1 MNPDP
6 NSIPLW
12 SQPTE
17 AGLISSVLNGGTTAL
32 DAAMELVHDDWF
44 FAPVNATA
52 WQVLKT
58 LSAKRQP
65 IDLLTFT
72 EGFRQ
77 TGELDKIEGGPGFI
91 THEYTRTECSA
102 ATVSHWADQ
111 LRDYWRRREIHRIGV
126 ELMFE
131 ARNFQRTS
139 DEILDT
145 SEKSLL
151 DLRLDTKQTGLQHCA
166 TAVSEAADRI
176 EQAYKKRGKPIG
188 IATGFHDFDRMT
200 SGLKPSQLIIIAARP
215 SMGKSAFATN
225 IAEHACLADK
235 VPTALFSLEMGAADL
250 MERVL
255 CTQAGVKLQRIRDGF
270 MSKTDMQNLGSKHAE
285 ISQAPLYIDET
296 PALSIAAFRARA
308 RRAVAKYGVKLLIV
322 DYLQLMKGSSKRAA
336 QDRRLEIDEISSGL
350 KQTAM
355 ELAVPVIALSQLNRD
370 AEERAEPKLSHL
382 RESGSIE
389 QDADVVALLHRPER
403 VSHKEEDK
411 GKAVLILAKQRNGPV
426 GRIELLFDA
435 EITKFK
441 NSTEKLYSNKT
452 ESRQASSK
460 PTYQPQ
466 QLQRHRRT
474 ITMTHHEILT
484 RMNAELNTPESWSR
498 RWQIERDHNERLSAQ
513 ATIIRTG
520 VHDLHRRAVERYAT
534 HQQSAGQARTANDA
548 RRADLHERM
557 CSVQSGMIR
566 ALDDVLQLLDQVSTE
581 P

>member
-6 NSIPLW
+6 NAIPLW

-452 ESRQASSK
+452 ESRQASK
-460 PTYQPQ
+460 NPTYQP
-466 QLQRHRRT
+466 
-474 ITMTHHEILT
+474 
-484 RMNAELNTPESWSR
+484 NNFN
-498 RWQIERDHNERLSAQ
+498 DK
-513 ATIIRTG
+513 
-520 VHDLHRRAVERYAT
+520 D
-534 HQQSAGQARTANDA
+534 GQ
-548 RRADLHERM
+548 
-557 CSVQSGMIR
+557 
-566 ALDDVLQLLDQVSTE
+566 
-581 P
+581 

>member
-6 NSIPLW
+6 NAIPLW

-139 DEILDT
+139 ATRSSTPARKASST
-145 SEKSLL
+145 SASTPNKPASS
-151 DLRLDTKQTGLQHCA
+151 
-166 TAVSEAADRI
+166 TAPPRSAKPPTASSKRI
-176 EQAYKKRGKPIG
+176 RKRGKPIG

-370 AEERAEPKLSHL
+370 AEETRRAKTQPPP
-382 RESGSIE
+382 RER
-389 QDADVVALLHRPER
+389 QHRAR
-403 VSHKEEDK
+403 CRRCR
-411 GKAVLILAKQRNGPV
+411 LA
-426 GRIELLFDA
+426 
-435 EITKFK
+435 
-441 NSTEKLYSNKT
+441 
-452 ESRQASSK
+452 ASS
-460 PTYQPQ
+460 
-466 QLQRHRRT
+466 
-474 ITMTHHEILT
+474 
-484 RMNAELNTPESWSR
+484 
-498 RWQIERDHNERLSAQ
+498 
-513 ATIIRTG
+513 
-520 VHDLHRRAVERYAT
+520 RAR
-534 HQQSAGQARTANDA
+534 
-548 RRADLHERM
+548 
-557 CSVQSGMIR
+557 
-566 ALDDVLQLLDQVSTE
+566 
-581 P
+581 